1 MRILFVWPVATFS
14 IWDVARGY
22 RSAFARIVGAD
33 NVRDYHLNT
42 RSDHH
47 RRALPVPQNTDPVT
61 VSRLASETVV
71 CEAIYFDADVVFV
84 VSGLNFHPIAL
95 DALRKIGVHAAAILT
110 ESPYDDEPQA
120 EWASVYPGMTVF
132 TNEVISA
139 NKYLWNYIPHS
150 YDPMVHRPVTPS
162 GSCDVLMCGTGW
174 PERQRL
180 LESMSWDG
188 IDLRL
193 LGIWPDVNQDS
204 PLFPFVHQAC
214 IDNLKMP
221 EIYAGAKICLN
232 IHRGHPEARSLNPRA
247 YEVAACGAFQISD
260 YRQEIDAVFGDS
272 VPVFTSAADL
282 EYLIRFYLT
291 YDDERKFR
299 SLVARE
305 RVFDCTFD
313 ERASGMIETI
323 QRDIAMRRSEEFA

>member
-1 MRILFVWPVATFS
+1 
-14 IWDVARGY
+14 
-22 RSAFARIVGAD
+22 
-33 NVRDYHLNT
+33 
-42 RSDHH
+42 
-47 RRALPVPQNTDPVT
+47 
-61 VSRLASETVV
+61 
-71 CEAIYFDADVVFV
+71 
-84 VSGLNFHPIAL
+84 
-95 DALRKIGVHAAAILT
+95 
-110 ESPYDDEPQA
+110 
-120 EWASVYPGMTVF
+120 MTVF